1 MILIYRKQQKL
12 SGRKVSRFIGFY
24 HNVGKTFVVFE
35 YILVLKMAL
44 IKLVEK
50 TFAVRH
56 KSVKNAKV
64 FSCLTFVVYG
74 MSL

>member
-1 MILIYRKQQKL
+1 MILIYSKQQKL
-12 SGRKVSRFIGFY
+12 SGRKVSRFIGFH
-24 HNVGKTFVVFE
+24 HNVGKTFVAFE

-50 TFAVRH
+50 TFAVCH
-56 KSVKNAKV
+56 KSVKTAKV